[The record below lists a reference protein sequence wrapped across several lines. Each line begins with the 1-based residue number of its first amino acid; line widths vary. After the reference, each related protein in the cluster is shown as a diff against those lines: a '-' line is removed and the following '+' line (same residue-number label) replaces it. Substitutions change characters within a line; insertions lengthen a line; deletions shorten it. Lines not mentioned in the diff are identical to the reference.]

1 MTSIYLKQLIDGYRP
16 QIQEAYEIMNSV
28 LSGAVTPSLLS
39 SLLTAMRM
47 RGETP
52 EEIAGFA
59 LAMRQNSRQFI
70 YSGGQLVDLCGTGGD
85 NSSTV
90 NISTIASFIVAGAGI
105 KVAKHGNR
113 AVSGK
118 CGSADVLEELGCAI
132 DMSDEQITHSLDT
145 SGFAFFFA
153 PHFHPAMKHAAPVR
167 KELGFRTV
175 FNMLGPLTN
184 PTGVKRQMTG
194 TFSDGAARVLAKAAA
209 LLDYEKITLLCTEN
223 SIDELL
229 PGKEALVITVEGKT
243 VSERVIT
250 PDVSSFSTN
259 NPDGIFASSKEESK
273 RAFLEIIDEAKE
285 SYTFS
290 AAVLNAAMTL
300 VTAYENK
307 KFDLAV
313 EECIYSI
320 RSGAAYRSFENFR
333 KAGAR
338 TSL

>member
-1 MTSIYLKQLIDGYRP
+1 MTSMYLKQLIDGHRP
-16 QIQEAYEIMNSV
+16 SLQEAYEIMNSV

-59 LAMRQNSRQFI
+59 LAMRNNSREFT
-70 YSGGQLVDLCGTGGD
+70 YSGGPLVDLCGTGGD

-90 NISTIASFIVAGAGI
+90 NISTIASFIVAGAGV

-113 AVSGK
+113 AVSGR
-118 CGSADVLEELGCAI
+118 CGSADVLEELGCSI
-132 DMSDEQITHSLDT
+132 TLDDGQITECLNK

-153 PHFHPAMKHAAPVR
+153 PQFHPAMKHAAPVR

-184 PTGVKRQMTG
+184 PASVKRQMTG
-194 TFSDGAARVLAKAAA
+194 TFSDDAARSLAQAAA

-223 SIDELL
+223 SVDELL
-229 PGKEALVITVEGKT
+229 PGKEALVITVERKQIR
-243 VSERVIT
+243 ERVIT
-250 PDVSSFSTN
+250 PDYASLSKN
-259 NPDGIFASSKEESK
+259 NPEGLYASTKEESR
-273 RAFLEIIDEAKE
+273 RAFLEVIDEAKE

-290 AAVLNAAMTL
+290 AVVLNAAMTL
-300 VTAYENK
+300 TTACENKNFVTAI
-307 KFDLAV
+307 
-313 EECIYSI
+313 EECIYAV
-320 RSGAAYRSFENFR
+320 RSGAAFRSFENYR
-333 KAGAR
+333 K
-338 TSL
+338 TSNTPAV

>member
-1 MTSIYLKQLIDGYRP
+1 MTSMYLKQLIDGHRP
-16 QIQEAYEIMNSV
+16 EMNEAYEIMNSV
-28 LSGAVTPSLLS
+28 LSGVVSPSLLS

-59 LAMRQNSRQFI
+59 LAMRNNSRRFT
-70 YSGGQLVDLCGTGGD
+70 YSGDQLVDLCGTGGD

-90 NISTIASFIVAGAGI
+90 NISTIAAFIVAGTGA

-118 CGSADVLEELGCAI
+118 CGSADVLEELGCSI
-132 DMSDEQITHSLDT
+132 DLDDDKITKCLDK

-167 KELGFRTV
+167 RELGFRTV

-184 PTGVKRQMTG
+184 PASVKRQMTG
-194 TFSDGAARVLAKAAA
+194 TFSDDAARSLAKAAA

-229 PGKEALVITVEGKT
+229 PGRDALIITVEGKKIA
-243 VSERVIT
+243 ERAVT
-250 PDVSSFSTN
+250 PDYPSLSKN
-259 NPDGIFASSKEESK
+259 NPDGLYASTKDESK
-273 RAFLEIIDEAKE
+273 RAFLEVIDEAKE

-300 VTAYENK
+300 ITAHENK
-307 KFDLAV
+307 KFETAI

-320 RSGAAYRSFENFR
+320 RSGAAYRSFENYR
-333 KAGAR
+333 QNSTQCPA
-338 TSL
+338 

>member
-1 MTSIYLKQLIDGYRP
+1 MTSMYLKQLIDGHRP
-16 QIQEAYEIMNSV
+16 EMHEAYEIMNSV

-52 EEIAGFA
+52 QEIAGFA
-59 LAMRQNSRQFI
+59 MAMRQNSRQFT
-70 YSGGQLVDLCGTGGD
+70 YSGGPLVDLCGTGGD

-90 NISTIASFIVAGAGI
+90 NISTIASFIVAGTGA

-118 CGSADVLEELGCAI
+118 CGSADLLEELGCSI
-132 DMSDEQITHSLDT
+132 DLTDEQITECLNQ

-167 KELGFRTV
+167 RELGFRTV

-184 PTGVKRQMTG
+184 PASVKRQMTG
-194 TFSDGAARVLAKAAA
+194 AFSDEAARALAKAAA
-209 LLDYEKITLLCTEN
+209 LLDYEKITLLCTGN
-223 SIDELL
+223 SVDELL
-229 PGKEALVITVEGKT
+229 PGKEALVITVEANK
-243 VSERVIT
+243 VSEKVFT
-250 PDVSSFSTN
+250 PDYPSLSKKNPEGLYAST
-259 NPDGIFASSKEESK
+259 KEESK
-273 RAFLEIIDEAKE
+273 RAFLEVIDQAKE

-300 VTAYENK
+300 ITALDNK
-307 KFDLAV
+307 KMESAI
-313 EECIYSI
+313 EECIYSV

-333 KAGAR
+333 KASAKAAA
-338 TSL
+338 